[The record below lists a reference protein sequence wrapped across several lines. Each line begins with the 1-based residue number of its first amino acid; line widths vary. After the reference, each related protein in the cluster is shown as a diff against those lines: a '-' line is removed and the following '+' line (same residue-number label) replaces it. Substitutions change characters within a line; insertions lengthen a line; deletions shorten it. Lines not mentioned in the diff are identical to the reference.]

1 MTLGL
6 VCASHSPIMM
16 IRAKPPER
24 EPEIL
29 AAYEAR
35 KAAIEAFDP
44 ELVIVF
50 GTDHYFGFHLELMP
64 SYCIGTACRSVG
76 DVGGFAG
83 TFDVPGA
90 TALALADH
98 LVGGGFDPC
107 VAQNMTVDHGF
118 SQPMHRLL
126 GGVDRYA
133 VIPVFIN
140 ALTPPLP
147 RYRRIRELGEAI
159 GGFARSLDRR
169 VLFLGSGGMSHHP
182 TRYYPPPGE
191 ATPDVAAYQMSGAAG
206 GSFSDEAWL
215 ERLYVMHQEGAHMLV
230 DGRRTNKDIRLNVE
244 ADRAFL
250 DILCAGELTRF
261 DAWQG
266 EELVPR
272 AGVGFNELLT
282 WIAAT
287 AAHMAPG
294 GDAPTLAVY
303 ADTLEY
309 GIGFG
314 MVYAGAAA

>member
-1 MTLGL
+1 MTIGL

-16 IRAKPPER
+16 ICAKPPKS

-50 GTDHYFGFHLELMP
+50 GTDHYFGFHFALMP
-64 SYCIGTACRSVG
+64 TFCIGTACRSIG

-83 TFDVPGA
+83 TFDVPGK
-90 TALALADH
+90 TAFALADH
-98 LVGGGFDPC
+98 LVGEGFDPA
-107 VAQNMTVDHGF
+107 VAQDMIVDHGF

-126 GGVDRYA
+126 GGVGRYP
-133 VIPVFIN
+133 VIPVYIN

-147 RYRRIRELGEAI
+147 RYRRIREMGEAV
-159 GGFARSLDRR
+159 GRFARGLGQR

-182 TRYYPPPGE
+182 TRYYPPQDE
-191 ATPDVAAYQMSGAAG
+191 AAPDVAAYQMSGAAG

-215 ERLYVMHQEGAHMLV
+215 ERLYTMHEEGAHMLV
-230 DGRRTNKDIRLNVE
+230 DGRRTNADIRLNVE
-244 ADRAFL
+244 ADREFL
-250 DILCAGELTRF
+250 EILCAGELTRF
-261 DAWQG
+261 DGWRG
-266 EELVPR
+266 EEIVPR

-287 AAHMAPG
+287 AAHMGAG
-294 GDAPTLAVY
+294 GEAPTLAVY